1 MAIVEYQREQ
11 GTMQLSVAEQREVD
25 WSLLVNG
32 RIVDGVLQ
40 SRPGWEIMRAPQSY
54 LSVADPSSPDGFAY
68 QPDQYETAVQDLSEP
83 LGAFLFSGPD
93 GNEYIFSIRNDGSD
107 FNKFDIYTTSG
118 QKVLDQP
125 NFAAGLLVPSIN
137 GKVLDNLSAL
147 LPDPTDKPYCFARFV
162 DTVFFCNGGY
172 LWRWEPLRAMHRPE
186 VIEAYRNPN
195 SGTAGNYATGLIYG
209 ASIVAVHLDCL
220 VLSGFD
226 QGVTIA
232 FDKSVQVDTS
242 ASPVRSDPSKPGATL
257 IIEGS
262 NAMVFNPYYMMVSD
276 PLMPNC
282 FQVQGIY
289 QAPLESSISA
299 IVSHTGRLVLF
310 SQHEMGVITGP
321 IVVNNQISFQLIS
334 NGIGCM
340 GKRAHCQTSQG
351 LLVFLGDTNVYGWTG
366 GGIPTIVSE
375 QLQILFREGT
385 QGFWRWNIT
394 TPTYDA
400 GQIAAL
406 PFRVLTTKADT
417 ASAVWNSANNY
428 VAIAVTSGSQRENND
443 LVLCW
448 NPTSNQWWI
457 DSVEPTTPE
466 MELSGAVPN
475 QYWTQTPGVPRS
487 AAVGRYT
494 LMVSEAD
501 PTLLFGQCY
510 AYDVYTANS
519 PQMSLC
525 VLHGDTDDA
534 LSYSS
539 TSIPDKNRFA
549 FLAISAPIALGD
561 SDHKLQ
567 RRLFMRTMGIRPAI
581 PDMSNL
587 MLYVIPEDG
596 HSDIRDST
604 DTVTVASEQE
614 MSTWR
619 DSQLSS
625 AFWQTA
631 PGGISVG
638 MYGGTGALPPG
649 WQQSF
654 IKRWYPLA
662 PVDRRLD
669 IPSRVMQW
677 FRIGLSKV
685 ITEENGSP
693 LQILSTSV
701 EIRPNYGVRR
711 G

>member
-11 GTMQLSVAEQREVD
+11 GTMQLSVAEQREID

-40 SRPGWEIMRAPQSY
+40 TRPGWEIMRAPQSY

-68 QPDQYETAVQDLSEP
+68 QPDQYEVAVQDLSTP
-83 LGAFLFSGPD
+83 LGSFLFSGPD
-93 GNEYIFSIRNDGSD
+93 GNEYIFSIRNDGAA

-125 NFAAGLLVPSIN
+125 NIAAGILFPTVNGAVIN
-137 GKVLDNLSAL
+137 NISSM
-147 LPDPTDKPYCFARFV
+147 LPDPTDQTYCFARWV

-186 VIEAYRNPN
+186 IVTAFRNP
-195 SGTAGNYATGLIYG
+195 TAETSGNYVKNYIYG
-209 ASIVAVHLDCL
+209 ATIVAVHLESL
-220 VLSGFD
+220 VLSGFA
-226 QGVTIA
+226 QGTVVELDTDI
-232 FDKSVQVDTS
+232 DVQSSGNDITT
-242 ASPVRSDPSKPGATL
+242 DPSKTGGTL
-257 IIEGS
+257 VEPKS
-262 NAMVFNPYYMMVSD
+262 RSVTLNPYYIMVSD
-276 PLMPNC
+276 QRMVNC
-282 FQVQGIY
+282 FQFSGTYQVQ
-289 QAPLESSISA
+289 LEYPITA
-299 IVSHTGRLVLF
+299 LTSHTGRLVLF
-310 SQHEMGVITGP
+310 SHQEMCVITGQ
-321 IVVNNQISFQLIS
+321 IVINSQITQQIIS
-334 NGIGCM
+334 TGIGCI

-351 LLVFLGDTNVYGWTG
+351 LLVFLGDTNVYAWSGAG
-366 GGIPTIVSE
+366 LPQIVSE
-375 QLQILFREGT
+375 QIQTLFREGT
-385 QGFWRWNIT
+385 QGFWRWNIN
-394 TPTYDA
+394 PAAYDV
-400 GQIAAL
+400 GQIASL
-406 PFRVLTTKADT
+406 PFRVLTTKSDT
-417 ASAVWNSANNY
+417 ASAVWNAANNY
-428 VAIAVTSGSQRENND
+428 VAIAVTSGTQRENND

-457 DSVEPTTPE
+457 DSVEATTPE
-466 MELSGAVPN
+466 MVLSGAVPN
-475 QYWTQTPGVPRS
+475 QYWTQDPGTPRS

-501 PTLLFGQCY
+501 PTLLFAQCY
-510 AYDVYTANS
+510 AYDIYTSNT

-534 LSYSS
+534 LSYLS

-567 RRLFMRTMGIRPAI
+567 RRLFMRTMGIRPDI
-581 PDMSNL
+581 PGLPNL
-587 MLYVIPEDG
+587 TLYVIPEDG
-596 HSDIRDST
+596 HSDVRDST

-619 DSQLSS
+619 ESQLPSPY
-625 AFWQTA
+625 WQTA
-631 PGGISVG
+631 PGAISVG

-677 FRIGLSKV
+677 FRIALSKV
-685 ITEENGSP
+685 VTEENGSP
-693 LQILSTSV
+693 LQVLSTSV
-701 EIRPNYGVRR
+701 EIRPNYGVRK